1 MTFLHNPAS
10 MRFLYKPFEAKK
22 KQIIEVEINVS
33 TKVKFMTGK
42 EMKAYKMGRTHTY
55 IGGQYEESP
64 IRFVVPYDSVWNV
77 VVEKGT
83 HREPVDVEAKCHLI
97 PPNNSVRTSI
107 PADASQ
113 DLLAAIHA
121 AERGEAVTEVA
132 EEEDQNES

>member
-1 MTFLHNPAS
+1 

-22 KQIIEVEINVS
+22 KQIIEVEINIS

-42 EMKAYKMGRTHTY
+42 EMKAYKMGQTHTY
-55 IGGQYEESP
+55 IGGLYEESP

-83 HREPVDVEAKCHLI
+83 HHAPLDVEAHCHLI

-107 PADASQ
+107 PVDASR
-113 DLLAAIHA
+113 DVLAAMNA
-121 AERGEAVTEVA
+121 DENTDAVEQEQVGPI
-132 EEEDQNES
+132 EG